1 MIDNIG
7 YDRWF
12 SFLSLIYF
20 SNSAPITN
28 WAKVQVLRMV
38 LKANDILATNT
49 IDQLQARNLKT
60 WILSVSGIS
69 QI

>member
-28 WAKVQVLRMV
+28 RAKVQVLRMV

-49 IDQLQARNLKT
+49 IDQLQVRNLKT